1 MEKTKPNIIVKQV
14 IPVIDCKVRALCIKP
29 YPNHPKG
36 CPNFGKKEGC
46 PPKAKKF
53 EDVFDTTKPI
63 YAIVNVFDL
72 KSHADK
78 MKEKHPNWS
87 ERQIY
92 CCLYWQKTARKQLL
106 EGIKEFLKEHKG
118 YTVTTCP
125 EAMGVEVTKTLEAV
139 GIELE
144 WEPKNIACQVALAGI
159 KKQNCC

>member
-1 MEKTKPNIIVKQV
+1 
-14 IPVIDCKVRALCIKP
+14 
-29 YPNHPKG
+29 
-36 CPNFGKKEGC
+36 
-46 PPKAKKF
+46 
-53 EDVFDTTKPI
+53 
-63 YAIVNVFDL
+63 
-72 KSHADK
+72 

-106 EGIKEFLKEHKG
+106 AGIKEFLKEHKG

>member
-1 MEKTKPNIIVKQV
+1 MEKTKPNIIIKQV
-14 IPVIDCKVRALCIKP
+14 IPVIDYKVRALCIKP

-53 EDVFDTTKPI
+53 EDVFDITKPI

-118 YTVTTCP
+118 YTEQHVQ
-125 EAMGVEVTKTLEAV
+125 AMGVEVTKTLEAV